1 MNYTS
6 TPRDARTRARRLASR
21 ALGRTPAVSG
31 SRNIRFFP
39 IVCRLAKCLARQRVS
54 AIAARVFWISCP
66 PVATRI
72 TSSTMLLAR
81 HVTLAVRGAARPF
94 LATARGAPPRV
105 AAVVPRCS
113 HGNAGG
119 IAVSLGPVRHA
130 PTALSVGRFARRAVV
145 SYAAGYVPSHLISH
159 MYTLITGVDA
169 SRSTHVNRRRPP
181 TLANRRYPK
190 TSIPTQPSAH
200 LYP

>member
-1 MNYTS
+1 
-6 TPRDARTRARRLASR
+6 
-21 ALGRTPAVSG
+21 
-31 SRNIRFFP
+31 
-39 IVCRLAKCLARQRVS
+39 
-54 AIAARVFWISCP
+54 
-66 PVATRI
+66 
-72 TSSTMLLAR
+72 MLLAR

-145 SYAAGYVPSHLISH
+145 SYAAGYVSSHPNGH
-159 MYTLITGVDA
+159 VYTLITGVDA
-169 SRSTHVNRRRPP
+169 
-181 TLANRRYPK
+181 
-190 TSIPTQPSAH
+190 
-200 LYP
+200 

>member
-1 MNYTS
+1 
-6 TPRDARTRARRLASR
+6 
-21 ALGRTPAVSG
+21 
-31 SRNIRFFP
+31 
-39 IVCRLAKCLARQRVS
+39 
-54 AIAARVFWISCP
+54 
-66 PVATRI
+66 
-72 TSSTMLLAR
+72 MLLAR

-94 LATARGAPPRV
+94 LASARGAPPRV

-169 SRSTHVNRRRPP
+169 SRSTDVNPRRPP
-181 TLANRRYPK
+181 TPG
-190 TSIPTQPSAH
+190 PSP
-200 LYP
+200 LP

>member
-1 MNYTS
+1 MPTH
-6 TPRDARTRARRLASR
+6 
-21 ALGRTPAVSG
+21 
-31 SRNIRFFP
+31 
-39 IVCRLAKCLARQRVS
+39 
-54 AIAARVFWISCP
+54 
-66 PVATRI
+66 ATRI

-94 LATARGAPPRV
+94 LATARGATPRV

-169 SRSTHVNRRRPP
+169 SRSTDVNPRRPP
-181 TLANRRYPK
+181 TPG
-190 TSIPTQPSAH
+190 PSP
-200 LYP
+200 LP